1 LDSEADSGFLS
12 QSSTFPTP
20 ATHLVDD
27 HETGLLAHERA
38 YYSDVHTTLESG
50 AGSLPPRYRKQWNKQ
65 RELPRNDIRT
75 LTLPNPSGPEAQ
87 PNVIDLTQ
95 DTDTE
100 VDCVAE
106 RLDSDDTGIC
116 EDSDSGSDS
125 ENNDPPP
132 EPVPFVPAP
141 TEPDVSAMPLDLEHL
156 NASARG
162 VMDTVHASQREI
174 RANPHRSRLPAR
186 KEATRH
192 IPNGAHVVSIPKA
205 AYNTARRVLVS
216 ESLELPLVTVSMRA
230 DIQFFH
236 RTNRWVLCFFF
247 D

>member
-1 LDSEADSGFLS
+1 
-12 QSSTFPTP
+12 
-20 ATHLVDD
+20 
-27 HETGLLAHERA
+27 
-38 YYSDVHTTLESG
+38 
-50 AGSLPPRYRKQWNKQ
+50 
-65 RELPRNDIRT
+65 
-75 LTLPNPSGPEAQ
+75 
-87 PNVIDLTQ
+87 LTQ

-186 KEATRH
+186 KEASRH
-192 IPNGAHVVSIPKA
+192 IPDGAHVVSIPKA

-236 RTNRWVLCFFF
+236 RKNRWVLCFFLTSSAPTNICIGLLRYRLSKYSLPNE
-247 D
+247 DGYKHVVDATMISDTAVVAYGSGPTQISLLPLIEVRTCCQIPSLL